1 MKYYIY
7 TYTSKMQREGYRRH
21 TVSLYRIKRNKL
33 VYIDTMT
40 QPFSTEFQLVMMIM
54 AKNKE
59 LPSEVFKRGY
69 SAWSLKEDGIADIQR
84 I

>member
-1 MKYYIY
+1 MKSYIY
-7 TYTSKMQREGYRRH
+7 TYTSKMTPNGYRNH
-21 TVSLYRIKRNKL
+21 TVSLYWIKRNKL

-40 QPFSTEFQLVMMIM
+40 QSFVSEFQLVMMIM

-69 SAWSLKEDGIADIQR
+69 SVWSLKQDGIADIQR